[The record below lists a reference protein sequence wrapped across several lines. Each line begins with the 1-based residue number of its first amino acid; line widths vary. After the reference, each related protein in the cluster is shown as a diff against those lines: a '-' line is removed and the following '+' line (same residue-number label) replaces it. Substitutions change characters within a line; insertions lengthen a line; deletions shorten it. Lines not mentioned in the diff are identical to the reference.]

1 MRQGIDTLEVE
12 PMAAPQDQG
21 LALLAAMEDP
31 AMAPEM
37 GDPSMGPDG
46 GIQSLGTMEEE
57 AMVPEGGIQGLSGA
71 AEMLAQAG
79 REGDIYIVHASEGDT
94 VVPQEVLEG
103 PGGAQIREMLFRQ
116 MAEIGVDP
124 ERYVVG
130 HELNSLNPE
139 TGLPEFFF
147 KKAFSSIKSFFKK
160 AAPIVLPMLLSM
172 TPLGPILGAAAG
184 SGIASYLGGGSAKDA
199 LKAAAIGGVTAGFLS
214 GVSGAMGAQAQGLTT
229 SQGFMEGVQSGLP
242 EGFAGSAF
250 SIDGSESPL
259 NPGTGPGGSPGER
272 TIPETIYD
280 KAFPDNAAGSLAGDG
295 IKTPRTD
302 ISMEALD
309 PRADLARKT
318 AVLEQAKNAR
328 LNAKYGEPTLPKFFE
343 EKVSFPH
350 PNQRFMVDGPPR
362 MVDGPPKSLGEYL
375 VERQKVDGPP
385 RMERMDR
392 ISGSPARMPSPS
404 DRLPPAPPAPTPV
417 VQAKPVQ
424 MVERISGGPPR
435 MPSPFQ
441 GLPPA
446 PPAATPVDMGVINK
460 ATGNLAGDYFPS
472 GIGGTPSTARGLAIS
487 QELTPQLKAIEAQV
501 LSGDMNPDV
510 ARTLKAQIIR
520 NASVNYQQYLGPL
533 GVAGVLA
540 YAGGAF
546 DEPEQDPPPNSF
558 ATNPINPNLVR
569 QYRLFQNDKI
579 TRPVANPPIQFS
591 AHGGEMQNFPP
602 RIGAISGPGTG
613 KSDDVPAM
621 LSDGEFVLTEQAVR
635 GAGGGNHKLGVQNL
649 YELMRNFEATV

>member
-46 GIQSLGTMEEE
+46 GIQSLGAMEEE

-147 KKAFSSIKSFFKK
+147 KKAFGSIKSFFKK
-160 AAPIVLPMLLSM
+160 AAPIVLPMVMSM

-229 SQGFMEGVQSGLP
+229 SQGFMEGVKSGLP

-250 SIDGSESPL
+250 SIDGSESSL
-259 NPGTGPGGSPGER
+259 NPGTGPGGGPGEK
-272 TIPETIYD
+272 TIPEAIYD
-280 KAFPDNAAGSLAGDG
+280 KYFPDNATGSLAGDG
-295 IKTPRTD
+295 IKTLDVTTPPLTLSSQLDRAGKISTAGPWGPLATDPTGRFIPQD
-302 ISMEALD
+302 ISA
-309 PRADLARKT
+309 
-318 AVLEQAKNAR
+318 
-328 LNAKYGEPTLPKFFE
+328 YGEAGKSVYP
-343 EKVSFPH
+343 VSDP
-350 PNQRFMVDGPPR
+350 
-362 MVDGPPKSLGEYL
+362 SLY
-375 VERQKVDGPP
+375 
-385 RMERMDR
+385 
-392 ISGSPARMPSPS
+392 
-404 DRLPPAPPAPTPV
+404 
-417 VQAKPVQ
+417 
-424 MVERISGGPPR
+424 
-435 MPSPFQ
+435 
-441 GLPPA
+441 
-446 PPAATPVDMGVINK
+446 
-460 ATGNLAGDYFPS
+460 TGTGDYAP
-472 GIGGTPSTARGLAIS
+472 GVQTATA
-487 QELTPQLKAIEAQV
+487 PVAQTATA
-501 LSGDMNPDV
+501 PV
-510 ARTLKAQIIR
+510 ARTTTAPVAQPQLNDVQKKLQQMQTSRAQNVILRDNALKVQNEGSFLPEATRDYLPAGWGGHSRDVLKYQRNINALTEGMENLALTR
-520 NASVNYQQYLGPL
+520 DLTSSTAALNAGLSRPLNASNEYSQYAIPL
-533 GVAGVLA
+533 GAAGLLA

-546 DEPEQDPPPNSF
+546 DDPEQDPPPNSF
-558 ATNPINPNLVR
+558 ETNPIDPKLVR

-591 AHGGEMQNFPP
+591 PISRAHGGEMQNFPP

-621 LSDGEFVLTEQAVR
+621 LSDGEFVMTAQAVR
-635 GAGGGNHKLGVQNL
+635 GAGGGNRKLGVQNL